1 MEKISSGIR
10 DVDRLTDS
18 FYVGDNVVWEVDAGT
33 SFRIFTRNFIKQ
45 AAMDGEKIVYI
56 SFNRSPQ
63 SVIKEL
69 GEFLYPDI
77 FLLIDCFTAGKGKN
91 DNTFLKFYETKPKL
105 DIIKVEH
112 PRKIE
117 EFTETLNSIED
128 RFPGSR
134 YVFDSLTGMQD
145 LWASEDD
152 TYRFFTYM
160 CPRLYDLDTV
170 AYWTLEKD
178 AHSQQFKANLRH
190 ITQVVLDLYK
200 RREKLYIKALKLEG
214 RQNREAF
221 KPHAYE
227 INGSEISITG
237 EDRESLAD
245 IGTKLKEA
253 RIRAG
258 LNQKELAGRVD
269 LTPSSISQLESNQ
282 ISPSLSSFLQ
292 ICQALG
298 VEPSLFLDN
307 RTEEKTTW
315 LYRKGDILSTP
326 LPAESDIKIY
336 DITADEKISA
346 RLAVFPPETR
356 VKGHFIYQRREELIV
371 VLRGNISVK
380 VEGKE
385 EMLHRGDCVYL
396 KEAFPSEWINEGG
409 DEAELLVVC

>member
-33 SFRIFTRNFIKQ
+33 SFRIFTRNFIRQ
-45 AAMDGEKIVYI
+45 AARDGVKTVYI

-63 SVIKEL
+63 SVIKDL
-69 GEFLYPDI
+69 GESLI
-77 FLLIDCFTAGKGKN
+77 TENFLLIDCFTAGKGKN
-91 DNTFLKFYETKPKL
+91 DNTFLKFYESKTKL

-170 AYWTLEKD
+170 AYWTLEKE
-178 AHSQQFKANLRH
+178 AHSQKFKANLRH

-227 INGSEISITG
+227 INGSEITVTG
-237 EDRESLAD
+237 EDRESLSD
-245 IGTKLKEA
+245 IGTRLKEA

-282 ISPSLSSFLQ
+282 ISPSLSSFMQ

-298 VEPSLFLDN
+298 VEPSAFLDN
-307 RTEEKTTW
+307 RTEEKTPW
-315 LYRKGDILSTP
+315 LFRKGDILSTP
-326 LPAESDIKIY
+326 LPSEGDVKIY
-336 DITADEKISA
+336 SITPDEKISA

-356 VKGHFIYQRREELIV
+356 IRGHFIYQRKEELIV
-371 VLRGNISVK
+371 MLRGNISVK

-385 EMLHRGDCVYL
+385 ETLHKGDCVYL
-396 KEAFPSEWINEGG
+396 KDAFPSEWKNEGG